1 MLEFIMAIKNFRFTS
16 EFLVF
21 VVRVLI
27 SILRRIR
34 ILQNGSQKKRID
46 KSQGINSVKDHENI
60 EDLAIVIST
69 FQDRFFT
76 YCLPLV
82 QQIRS
87 ISKVPIFL
95 VVNGKFV
102 EEDKANEYSDFLRE
116 VCSYTRVFP
125 ICFNS
130 LNGWASLLN
139 AGIRHS
145 DARNLLIMNDDI
157 LIDSA
162 LFNDDMRFAL
172 AHVSNENLITINN
185 SWSHFIIT
193 RQCIRDVGF
202 FDERYLGIGEEDG
215 DYFRRYSSHYG
226 KFPMN
231 ENLACFVSINDP
243 SSDNNLSKG
252 IGKYSL
258 FNTCLRRLM
267 YPNVVDGQI
276 AQEISLISKKIGDV
290 DPYPIF
296 KYRERF
302 YSLLEEKDPDVIML
316 KLRDY
321 F

>member
-1 MLEFIMAIKNFRFTS
+1 MAMKHFRFNS
-16 EFLVF
+16 KFLDF
-21 VVRVLI
+21 MVRLLI

-34 ILQNGSQKKRID
+34 MLQNGSQEKGFH
-46 KSQGINSVKDHENI
+46 KSQGENTVKKHENI
-60 EDLAIVIST
+60 ENLAIVIST

-87 ISKVPIFL
+87 ISNLPIFL
-95 VVNGKFV
+95 VVNGKF
-102 EEDKANEYSDFLRE
+102 DKVDKTDEYSDFLRE
-116 VCSYTRVFP
+116 VCSYSRVFP

-139 AGIRHS
+139 TGIRHS
-145 DARNLLIMNDDI
+145 DSQNLLIMNDDI
-157 LIDSA
+157 LIDSR
-162 LFNDDMRFAL
+162 LFNDDMRFVL
-172 AHVSNENLITINN
+172 GHVGHENLITINN

-215 DYFRRYSSHYG
+215 DYFRRYSRHYG

-231 ENLACFVSINDP
+231 ENLGCFVSINDP
-243 SSDNNLSKG
+243 SSDISLSKG

-276 AQEISLISKKIGDV
+276 AQEISLISKKIEDI

-296 KYRERF
+296 KYREQF
-302 YSLLEEKDPDVIML
+302 YSLLEEKDSDVIML